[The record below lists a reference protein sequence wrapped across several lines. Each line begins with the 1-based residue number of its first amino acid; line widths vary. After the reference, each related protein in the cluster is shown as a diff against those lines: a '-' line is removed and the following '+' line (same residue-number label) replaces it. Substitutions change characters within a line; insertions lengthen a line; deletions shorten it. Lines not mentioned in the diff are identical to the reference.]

1 MCVMLHKTVVV
12 QRNRGLESVRDGYDQ
27 PVIDAPHGPAQR
39 TERTVVVLRALVAA
53 LVVVHVGL
61 MAPVLDDQG
70 LLVPALVAAAALV
83 VSTLGGLLAL
93 LDGRPRV
100 IHYVGWLAVLV
111 DSIALV
117 TIARVTVQADP
128 SATIA
133 WAFVLWAPFSI
144 AVRSTMAG
152 AVAGSAAVA
161 LLVFGETLVGIG
173 SLDRMTP
180 AWTTTGVPMVLIFF
194 AGALTSFAMLSQTRT
209 GQQVRRELDDERDR
223 AHRLRE
229 ADDVKNTFLAAVS
242 HELRTPLTSILGF
255 AVTMLDRPDID
266 DEQRERMLR
275 TIVTEAEH
283 LEDILANLLDLDRL
297 TRGKATLVAVEV
309 DPAVLVREA
318 VQHVQRRCGR
328 EVELDLASGLRMRLD
343 AAKVER
349 IVENLV
355 GNAVKFTPEDVPV
368 HVQLRPDSRGVVIV
382 VDDGGP
388 GISRELRES
397 VFEPFRRGN
406 DVGVPGTG
414 IGLSLVDRFS
424 RMHGGR
430 AWVEER
436 PGGGCRFQVY
446 LPGGTSTPEPNAH
459 PAKSDTSAA
468 LGSLVTDPLDHGGM
482 SVSSVHG

>member
-1 MCVMLHKTVVV
+1 MLRKTVPV
-12 QRNRGLESVRDGYDQ
+12 QHKRGLEQVRDGYDQ
-27 PVIDAPHGPAQR
+27 PVTDALHGRSER
-39 TERTVVVLRALVAA
+39 TERTILVLRALVAA
-53 LVVVHVGL
+53 LVVVHVAL
-61 MAPVLDDQG
+61 MASALEDQG
-70 LLVPALVAAAALV
+70 LLLPALVASLALV
-83 VSTLGGLLAL
+83 ASTLGSLVAL
-93 LDGRPRV
+93 LYSRPRV
-100 IHYVGWLAVLV
+100 VRYVGWLAVLI
-111 DSIALV
+111 DSVALV

-128 SATIA
+128 LATIA
-133 WAFVLWAPFSI
+133 WSFVLWAPFSI

-152 AVAGSAAVA
+152 AILGSVAVA
-161 LLVFGETLVGIG
+161 LLVFGESLIGIG
-173 SLDRMTP
+173 SLEPMTLG
-180 AWTTTGVPMVLIFF
+180 WTTIGVPMVLIFF
-194 AGALTSFAMLSQTRT
+194 AGALTSFAMLLQTRT
-209 GQQVRRELDDERDR
+209 GQLVRRELDDERDR

-266 DEQRERMLR
+266 GDQRERMLT

-283 LEDILANLLDLDRL
+283 LDDILTNLLDLDRL

-309 DPAVLVREA
+309 DPATLVREA
-318 VQHVQRRCGR
+318 VEHVRRRCGR
-328 EVELDLASGLRMRLD
+328 TVELDLASGLRMRLD

-355 GNAVKFTPEDVPV
+355 GNAVKYTADDVPV
-368 HVQLRPDSRGVVIV
+368 LVQLRPDSRGVVIV
-382 VDDGGP
+382 VDDSGP
-388 GISRELRES
+388 GISRDLRET

-406 DVGVPGTG
+406 DVGVSGTG

-446 LPGGTSTPEPNAH
+446 LPGSTAASVPDAQ
-459 PAKSDTSAA
+459 PAQSDTSGA